1 MKLLVER
8 WKRRES
14 SQKRSMRRRL
24 DNHHRVALPER
35 MTNMR
40 VFIVSCII
48 GAAIAIGAAV
58 VLQEYQE
65 PAAVAFPT
73 PGVRI

>member
-1 MKLLVER
+1 
-8 WKRRES
+8 
-14 SQKRSMRRRL
+14 
-24 DNHHRVALPER
+24 

-48 GAAIAIGAAV
+48 AAAIAIGSAV

-65 PAAVAFPT
+65 PAAVAVT
-73 PGVRI
+73 TSGVRI